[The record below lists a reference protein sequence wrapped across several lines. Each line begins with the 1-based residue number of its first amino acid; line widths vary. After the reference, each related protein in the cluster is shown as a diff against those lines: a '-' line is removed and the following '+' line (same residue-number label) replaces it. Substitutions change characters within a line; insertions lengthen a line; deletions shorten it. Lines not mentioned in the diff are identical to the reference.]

1 MLHEATPFVPS
12 RLVQARERAGMPA
25 SALARVVH
33 VTRQTIKNYE
43 DGVTAPSAER
53 VQSLA
58 SALNED
64 EAFFYA
70 PPIDVGYSHEGVF
83 FRDAAR
89 NRVTD
94 QKAAGRELEGI
105 MELAHVVL
113 KYVNIPD
120 AKIPSLDVPLD
131 PREIDSAMIEKAAEQ
146 LRSYWNLGFEPV
158 RNLTR
163 VAELNGILIQSFVL
177 DYEALDA
184 LSIWSDVLE
193 RPIVLLNSAK
203 RSAVRSRFD
212 LAHELGHMLL
222 HRSVTPELRSEASY
236 HKFLERQ
243 AHQFASALLLP
254 AETWREEVGGVT
266 LKGLLRLKPRWK
278 VSVAAQLIRARSL
291 GMVTEDRY
299 AALQKQLSARGW
311 RRTEPLDET
320 IEAEQPVLIRK
331 ATELVAKESPSG
343 LYTVWSQIPRRSMTL
358 SAYAGVAEEFFD
370 PITSMVTIAPSDVGL
385 N

>member
-1 MLHEATPFVPS
+1 MVHEAMPFVPS

-25 SALARVVH
+25 SALARVVR

-105 MELAHVVL
+105 MELAQVVL

-120 AKIPSLDVPLD
+120 AKIPSLDVPED

-163 VAELNGILIQSFVL
+163 VAELNGTLIQSFVL

-254 AETWREEVGGVT
+254 AETWREEVGDVT

-278 VSVAAQLIRARSL
+278 VSVAAQLIRAKSL
-291 GMVTEDRY
+291 GMVTDDRY
-299 AALQKQLSARGW
+299 TALQKQLSARGW
-311 RRTEPLDET
+311 RRTEPLDES

-343 LYTVWSQIPRRSMTL
+343 LFTVWSQIPRRSMTL

-370 PITSMVTIAPSDVGL
+370 PITSMVTLAPSDVGL